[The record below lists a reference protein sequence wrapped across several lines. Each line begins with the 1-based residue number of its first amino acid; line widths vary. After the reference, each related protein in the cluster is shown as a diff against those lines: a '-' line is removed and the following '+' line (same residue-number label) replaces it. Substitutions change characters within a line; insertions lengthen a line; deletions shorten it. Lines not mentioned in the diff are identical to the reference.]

1 MDARR
6 RILNQLNEYPDFL
19 TVEEVRQVL
28 NLSKNSAYEAIKRG
42 DIPSVKLGPRLTRV
56 SKAALIGVMNAGTH
70 PAKDPR

>member
-1 MDARR
+1 MT
-6 RILNQLNEYPDFL
+6 LNDYPDYL

-56 SKAALIGVMNAGTH
+56 SKAALVEMMNGKGLHTTAE
-70 PAKDPR
+70 PR

>member
-1 MDARR
+1 M
-6 RILNQLNEYPDFL
+6 QLDQYGDYL

-56 SKAALIGVMNAGTH
+56 SKAALVEMMNAGTH
-70 PAKDPR
+70 PTKDPR